1 MTRSLCFFLLT
12 FIVRSALAETTGV
25 PASVSQVQTEIVN
38 GQIVRI
44 VQYNMEIN
52 PIIQF
57 EILSRPDF
65 EPIQAL
71 TVGELP
77 YGPETL
83 SLRDSSG
90 AFVEKVTVE
99 DTHISIVFE
108 YFFIEG
114 HSALLECQLPVSGKH
129 FGPFQCGKK

>member
-1 MTRSLCFFLLT
+1 MTRSLCFLLLT
-12 FIVRSALAETTGV
+12 FIVRSALAETTGI
-25 PASVSQVQTEIVN
+25 PASVSQVQTKIVN
-38 GQIVRI
+38 GQVVRI
-44 VQYNMEIN
+44 VQHNMEIN

-65 EPIQAL
+65 EPLQTL

-77 YGPETL
+77 YRVETL

-90 AFVEKVTVE
+90 AFVEKVIVG

-114 HSALLECQLPVSGKH
+114 QSALFECQLPVSGKH
-129 FGPFQCGKK
+129 FGSFQCSKE